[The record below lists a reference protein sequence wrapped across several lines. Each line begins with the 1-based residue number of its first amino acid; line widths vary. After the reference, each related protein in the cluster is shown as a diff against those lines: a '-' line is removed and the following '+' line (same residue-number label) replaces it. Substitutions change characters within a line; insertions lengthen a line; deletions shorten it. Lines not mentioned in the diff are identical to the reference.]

1 MARIRRTSMEAL
13 QDKIEK
19 AQTDVSNAKRKYD
32 EATAA
37 LKKLLDK
44 RDALRK
50 EELITAVTKSTRT
63 YEEIMAFLQSDSPT
77 KEVDNK

>member
-13 QDKIEK
+13 EDKIEK

-32 EATAA
+32 EATAE

-44 RDALRK
+44 R
-50 EELITAVTKSTRT
+50 ELSHGL
-63 YEEIMAFLQSDSPT
+63 MFLLTSGMIELLTDV
-77 KEVDNK
+77 KRIEL